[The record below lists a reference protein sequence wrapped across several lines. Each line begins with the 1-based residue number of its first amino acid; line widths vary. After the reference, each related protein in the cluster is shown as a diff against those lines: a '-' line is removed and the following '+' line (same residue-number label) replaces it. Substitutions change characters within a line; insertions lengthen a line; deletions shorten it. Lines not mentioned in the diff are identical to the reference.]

1 MPYPTLRQILLL
13 SFIVFPVAQFL
24 IYPVVGED
32 APLLGMVTAELFLL
46 WLAAFMVRL
55 RRWNTE
61 DVFLLNA
68 APMRALWGSLVAALG
83 AALLATEFDHVCAW
97 VLQTLAWDPPL
108 TFVYMQLQIQ
118 LITDLPSALAVVL
131 AVVIVPAL
139 CEEIFFRGLVYTGL
153 RYQFG
158 PKAAIVG
165 SALLFAAAHFNPW
178 KFPALFLLGLFLA
191 ALVHWTHSLYPALIA
206 HATNNALSVATVNL
220 RAHTGWDILGA
231 TDALSWPMLLGA
243 VVALLWGIR
252 WLRQQAPIMPIL
264 SPYAR
269 PAPPDGPVAAW
280 G

>member
-1 MPYPTLRQILLL
+1 LPYPTLRQILLL
-13 SFIVFPVAQFL
+13 SFLVFPVAQFL

-32 APLLGMVTAELFLL
+32 APRLGMVAAELFLL

-68 APMRALWGSLVAALG
+68 APTCALGGSLVAALG
-83 AALLATEFDHVCAW
+83 AALLASDFDHVCAW
-97 VLQTLAWDPPL
+97 VLQALAWDPPL

-118 LITDLPSALAVVL
+118 LITDLSSALAVVL
-131 AVVIVPAL
+131 AVIIVPAL
-139 CEEIFFRGLVYTGL
+139 CEEVFFRGLVFTGL

-158 PKAAIVG
+158 PTAAIVG

-178 KFPALFLLGLFLA
+178 QFPALFLLGLFLA

-206 HATNNALSVATVNL
+206 HATNNALSVAAVNL
-220 RAHTGWDILGA
+220 RAHTGMDMLGA
-231 TDALSWPMLLGA
+231 TDALPWPMLLGA
-243 VVALLWGIR
+243 VAALLWGIR

-269 PAPPDGPVAAW
+269 PAPADGPRRP
-280 G
+280 GG